1 MNIRKLEPQDAEAY
15 FQIRLE
21 ALQTNPEAFAS
32 SYEEEKKQTA
42 DKYRDRFKGESSF
55 TFGAFEGMKLVG
67 VITLM
72 TEKTMKLKHRATIV
86 AMYVTPS
93 MRGKGIAKKLMN
105 ETINKAKTL
114 EGIEQIHLTVVSSN
128 IVASRLYSSL
138 GFEAYGTEKRALKI
152 GEDYFDEELMVLF
165 INEIIV

>member
-1 MNIRKLEPQDAEAY
+1 MEIKKLSPQDAEVY

-21 ALQTNPEAFAS
+21 ALQTNPEAFSS

-42 DKYRDRFKGESSF
+42 DKYKDRFQGDNSF
-55 TFGAFEGMKLVG
+55 TFGAFEESKLIG
-67 VITLM
+67 VITLL
-72 TEKTMKLKHRATIV
+72 TEKTLKLRHRATIV

-105 ETINKAKTL
+105 EAINKARTFK
-114 EGIEQIHLTVVSSN
+114 GIEQIHLTVVSSN
-128 IVASRLYSSL
+128 SSAIRLYSSL

-152 GEDYFDEELMVLF
+152 GKDYFDEDFMVLF
-165 INEIIV
+165 LNEII

>member
-21 ALQTNPEAFAS
+21 ALQTNPEAFSS

-42 DKYRDRFKGESSF
+42 EKYKDRFQGDNSF
-55 TFGAFEGMKLVG
+55 TFGAFDGSKLVG
-67 VITLM
+67 VITLVA
-72 TEKTMKLKHRATIV
+72 EKTMKLRHRATIV
-86 AMYVTPS
+86 AMYVTPG

-105 ETINKAKTL
+105 EAINKARTL

-128 IVASRLYSSL
+128 SSAIRLYSSI
-138 GFEAYGTEKRALKI
+138 GFKAYGTEKRALKI
-152 GEDYFDEELMVLF
+152 EEDYFDEDFMVLF
-165 INEIIV
+165 LNEMN